1 VQQVSPSGAV
11 RTVGARALPVDAATE
26 ALARTGDGAAVRST
40 VTVDGTPVRVLA
52 VSAGEAGAL
61 QVGVPIAEIARALTA
76 LRSQLLLVGVLG
88 VGLAA
93 LLGAAVADRAVRP
106 VRRLTETAEA
116 VGRTQALDTRIEVR
130 GEDELGR
137 LASAFNGMLT
147 SLDQARTAQ
156 RELVADASHEL
167 RTPLTSLRTNIEV
180 LDRGDALAPAD
191 RSALLLDVRTQL
203 EEFGRLVDGLVELA
217 RGDGPATAPT
227 SVVLRAV
234 LEDVVDRATVFAG
247 ATPITVDADD
257 SVVIAER
264 DRLERALHNLV
275 DNAVKHGGGPVAI
288 TVREG
293 TVVVRDHGPGFDDQD
308 VERVFDRFYRAPAA
322 RSRPGSGLGL
332 SIVAQVADAHG
343 GSYAARTHPEGGAEV
358 TLRLPPA

>member
-1 VQQVSPSGAV
+1 
-11 RTVGARALPVDAATE
+11 
-26 ALARTGDGAAVRST
+26 
-40 VTVDGTPVRVLA
+40 
-52 VSAGEAGAL
+52 
-61 QVGVPIAEIARALTA
+61 
-76 LRSQLLLVGVLG
+76 
-88 VGLAA
+88 
-93 LLGAAVADRAVRP
+93 VADRAVRP

-227 SVVLRAV
+227 SVALRAV

-247 ATPITVDADD
+247 ATSITVDADD

-322 RSRPGSGLGL
+322 RSRPGLGLGL